1 MDAFILISFITGG
14 IIIALVVNII
24 TQHNKIKRFAERLRR
39 NFGQI
44 ERKEYDPEKAASYRG
59 YYLNHLDDDGFYI
72 DDITWNDAEG
82 ETLYNSINKC
92 YSSCGDEY
100 LYYTLRCIYFSFI
113 RCQKSSPYTF
123 LYCLARLYSYNRL
136 VFHQCHAWHMP
147 SYCVDDSVCIYLYF
161 PQQAGSKLYHIF

>member
-1 MDAFILISFITGG
+1 MDALILLSFIIGG
-14 IIIALVVNII
+14 LIIAFVINII
-24 TQHNKIKRFAERLRR
+24 TQRNKIKRFTERLKK
-39 NFGQI
+39 NFGKI

-100 LYYTLRCIYFSFI
+100 LYYTLRCIDTNPSKEKI
-113 RCQKSSPYTF
+113 DKYTSQTDALMQDTELRVKLQLLF
-123 LYCLARLYSYNRL
+123 AKLGKTGKHS
-136 VFHQCHAWHMP
+136 VFEYI
-147 SYCVDDSVCIYLYF
+147 S
-161 PQQAGSKLYHIF
+161 

>member
-1 MDAFILISFITGG
+1 MDAFILISFIIGG

-92 YSSCGDEY
+92 
-100 LYYTLRCIYFSFI
+100 CIFI
-113 RCQKSSPYTF
+113 TF
-123 LYCLARLYSYNRL
+123 K
-136 VFHQCHAWHMP
+136 F
-147 SYCVDDSVCIYLYF
+147 
-161 PQQAGSKLYHIF
+161 

>member
-72 DDITWNDAEG
+72 DDIMRRFIIRLTSAIHPAATSIFI
-82 ETLYNSINKC
+82 TL
-92 YSSCGDEY
+92 
-100 LYYTLRCIYFSFI
+100 
-113 RCQKSSPYTF
+113 
-123 LYCLARLYSYNRL
+123 
-136 VFHQCHAWHMP
+136 
-147 SYCVDDSVCIYLYF
+147 
-161 PQQAGSKLYHIF
+161 